1 MKVDIRVGYDGLTE
15 FIRKLETLRDD
26 AGEMSKRAVYVG
38 GGIVGDEMKR
48 QIKRIPIIRDYIQG
62 SSSKPIIGG
71 TEEQI
76 DGLIDSMGLAP
87 MRLDKG
93 WMNTK
98 IGFDGY
104 NDVKTKKYPR
114 GQPNMMIARSINSGT
129 SFRRAYPFIERA
141 GNNSKPVAEAAMA
154 ATLQDAIDAVINH

>member
-1 MKVDIRVGYDGLTE
+1 MKVNVRVGFGELTD

-38 GGIVGDEMKR
+38 GSIVGDEMKK
-48 QIKRIPIIRDYIQG
+48 QIKKIPTVRNYVQG
-62 SSSKPIIGG
+62 SSGKPIVGG
-71 TEEQI
+71 TKEQI
-76 DGLIDSMGLAP
+76 DGLIESMGLAP
-87 MRLDKG
+87 MRIDGG

-104 NDVKTKKYPR
+104 NNVKTKKYPK
-114 GQPNMMIARSINSGT
+114 GQPNMLIARSINSGT

-154 ATLQDAIDAVINH
+154 ATLQGAIDAVIN